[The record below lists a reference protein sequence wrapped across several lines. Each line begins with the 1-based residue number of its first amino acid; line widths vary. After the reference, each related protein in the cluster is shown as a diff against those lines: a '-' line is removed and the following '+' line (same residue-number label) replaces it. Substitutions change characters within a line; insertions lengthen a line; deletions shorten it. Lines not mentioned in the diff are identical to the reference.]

1 MRPSILALDLEGTLI
16 SNAVSQIPRPGLRD
30 FLDYARTTFDEVVL
44 FTTVSRHMSLR
55 IALLLAEEG
64 HVPGWFTGSATS
76 NGLGL
81 PRTFDSCLH
90 YLAKLCCLTTT
101 APTSTGVNTS
111 SGLRPRYSHHRTL
124 LMTVGCRPPSDASGR
139 ECRCFLARLTKHQS
153 KPSRQSRR
161 RSHV

>member
-64 HVPGWFTGSATS
+64 HVPGWFTGVRYVEWTGPTKDLRFVSPL
-76 NGLGL
+76 LGQAL
-81 PRTFDSCLH
+81 LLDDH
-90 YLAKLCCLTTT
+90 
-101 APTSTGVNTS
+101 
-111 SGLRPRYSHHRTL
+111 RPYIHRGQHKFWVEAL
-124 LMTVGCRPPSDASGR
+124 
-139 ECRCFLARLTKHQS
+139 LART
-153 KPSRQSRR
+153 
-161 RSHV
+161 